1 MSDYLDFENQLSKS
15 GNLDLENSLNVKES
29 FLFKNKIILFFMLRG
44 QHTIY
49 FWLEHH
55 FKSFSI

>member
-49 FWLEHH
+49 F
-55 FKSFSI
+55 